1 MQGSP
6 AVLFPSHA
14 FFETVTIINFLHLV
28 IFRVPSTVVAG
39 VSGWG
44 GGGLGEEQLNRY
56 DSFVL
61 R

>member
-1 MQGSP
+1 MGEMVQGSP

-44 GGGLGEEQLNRY
+44 GA
-56 DSFVL
+56 DS
-61 R
+61 RRSS